1 MSSVYQKPYTI
12 PEGFPALLKE
22 FTREILRAQPENIYQ
37 FGAEYFAE
45 KLNPGIVA
53 NKDPNVDLHLQETA
67 LEVDVSQLDN
77 SDAETLVLG
86 IFIMADVDKSGFL
99 DRLEFSNVLRNADL
113 KLNERQIRQILSEA
127 DDNEDNVIEY
137 REFLPVMVDILQ
149 GMRADQEAQ
158 QMVEEADVLV
168 TDAVEDLLL
177 RGMSREDLEK
187 LMMQVFSK
195 SDVDKNGTLDRKEFK
210 HCLRSAHLGLTRKDI
225 NLVMS
230 SIDLNGDGVIS
241 YKEFVPVCYQVL
253 VERFKDEAVANQIA
267 RSEDSLQKMLLEAF
281 QAGDPERTGFLSRQ
295 DVKSILKVLSY
306 EALGLNTLQLVNL
319 ISRAPTSADGLIQYL
334 HFVPIASTI
343 IYRIYD
349 VDSMKLRIQAV
360 KSVSLNES
368 MEKMASLD
376 FEELK
381 GILEKLFLE
390 VDVDNKGVLSQDE
403 VMLVL
408 EKLGTLDSYSISDF
422 HKAAMFTA
430 VDTNEDGMVDWPEL
444 VSFICDAIEHVER
457 ENYIETYINE

>member
-253 VERFKDEAVANQIA
+253 VERLQGVKIA
-267 RSEDSLQKMLLEAF
+267 CKR
-281 QAGDPERTGFLSRQ
+281 
-295 DVKSILKVLSY
+295 
-306 EALGLNTLQLVNL
+306 
-319 ISRAPTSADGLIQYL
+319 
-334 HFVPIASTI
+334 
-343 IYRIYD
+343 
-349 VDSMKLRIQAV
+349 
-360 KSVSLNES
+360 
-368 MEKMASLD
+368 
-376 FEELK
+376 
-381 GILEKLFLE
+381 
-390 VDVDNKGVLSQDE
+390 
-403 VMLVL
+403 
-408 EKLGTLDSYSISDF
+408 
-422 HKAAMFTA
+422 
-430 VDTNEDGMVDWPEL
+430 
-444 VSFICDAIEHVER
+444 C
-457 ENYIETYINE
+457 